1 MFASEAEGVLECHR
15 LFYSRFFLSSDGKFN
30 VAVVRCKPFLK
41 PAFLAHEWDL
51 SFKSISDI
59 QLHER
64 VSNGFFVVHEYRF
77 DGVLINSVVFW
88 RSPEEEGLLLIGSL
102 QIGSMRQ

>member
-1 MFASEAEGVLECHR
+1 MKQKGFLECHR
-15 LFYSRFFLSSDGKFN
+15 AFYSRFFLFSDEKLT
-30 VAVVRCKPFLK
+30 VAVVRCKPFLTFSNLL
-41 PAFLAHEWDL
+41 FLAHEWDF

-77 DGVLINSVVFW
+77 DGALINSVGGMAFGGVHKKKGFF
-88 RSPEEEGLLLIGSL
+88 
-102 QIGSMRQ
+102 